1 MKQRDSIVESR
12 SFDYVPESER
22 HGTIRTQVQFWFM
35 VNATLIT
42 LFTGAVGPAM
52 GLGLF
57 WTLLAVVL
65 GSVFGTLFQAFH
77 GAQGPHMGLPQMI
90 QSRVQFGSRGAV
102 VPLLAV
108 TIVQFGFGIFFIQ
121 TASSSLAA
129 ITVDQ
134 TSIFDV
140 VIGAVAV
147 VVAIVGYNLL
157 LRVEKVA
164 SYITL
169 INLVLLT
176 VAALAILP
184 IGSLL
189 SDSAFVPV
197 AFLAQFGAS
206 AMYQIAIAPMVSD
219 YTRYLP
225 FKTSG
230 RAVSAAVFGGTLLS
244 AVWLEALG
252 AALTL
257 ASPEGTDLIGAIR
270 DMGDKFGFGLGTV
283 SMAVAVLSCLITCSL
298 AFYSGS
304 VALLSAFEAFRPL
317 KSTGTLRSI
326 TLATAGAVVIAA
338 TLLLPAHFLPAFNAF
353 LSILGYFL
361 IPWTAVNLTDYYLV
375 RRGVYSIT
383 DIMKSNGGIYGRW
396 GVTGIFSYTLGFLA
410 MIPFFSTT
418 IYTGPVATA
427 LGGADIAFAVG
438 LAVASGTYLLLTRR
452 RDFSAEFDA
461 VRAAP
466 LNTLSEMHQV
476 TANSSASMEGKLP
489 A

>member
-1 MKQRDSIVESR
+1 MEQRESIVESR
-12 SFDYVPESER
+12 SFDHVPEQER
-22 HGTIRTQVQFWFM
+22 HGTVRTQVQFWFM

-52 GLGLF
+52 GLGLT
-57 WTLLAVVL
+57 WTLLAVVV

-102 VPLLAV
+102 LPLAAV
-108 TIVQFGFGIFFIQ
+108 TIVQLGFAIFLIQ

-134 TSIFDV
+134 TTTFDV
-140 VIGAVAV
+140 VIGAAAV
-147 VVAIVGYNLL
+147 VLAVVGYRLL

-164 SYITL
+164 SFVTL
-169 INLVLLT
+169 ANLALLT
-176 VAALAILP
+176 VAALVVLP

-189 SDSAFVPV
+189 GNSAFVPV
-197 AFLAQFGAS
+197 AFLAQFGAA

-252 AALTL
+252 AALAL
-257 ASPEGTDLIGAIR
+257 ASPQGADLIAAIR
-270 DMGDKFGFGLGTV
+270 DMGDKFGFGLGTA
-283 SMAVAVLSCLITCSL
+283 SMAVAVVSCLITCSL
-298 AFYSGS
+298 SFYSGS
-304 VALLSAFEAFRPL
+304 VSLLSAFEAFRPL
-317 KSTGTLRSI
+317 KSSGAVRAI
-326 TLATAGAVVIAA
+326 TLAGAGVVVIAA
-338 TLLLPAHFLPAFNAF
+338 TLFLPADFLPAFNAF

-361 IPWTAVNLTDYYLV
+361 IPWTAVNLTDYYVV
-375 RRGVYSIT
+375 RRGVYSIS
-383 DIMKSNGGIYGRW
+383 DIMRSDGGIYGRW
-396 GVTGIFSYTLGFLA
+396 GVPGMISYALGFLA
-410 MIPFFSTT
+410 MIPFFSTS
-418 IYTGPVATA
+418 IYTGPVAAA
-427 LGGADIAFAVG
+427 LGGADISFAVG
-438 LAVASGTYLLLTRR
+438 LAVASGSYLLFMRR
-452 RDFSAEFDA
+452 RDFTEEFDA

-466 LNTLSEMHQV
+466 LNTLDEPPLP
-476 TANSSASMEGKLP
+476 ASAPTQPMEGNLS

>member
-1 MKQRDSIVESR
+1 MEQRDSIVESR
-12 SFDYVPESER
+12 SFDHVPETER
-22 HGTIRTQVQFWFM
+22 HGTIRSQVQFWFM

-52 GLGLF
+52 GLGLT
-57 WTLLAVVL
+57 WTLLAVIV
-65 GSVFGTLFQAFH
+65 GSIFGTLFQAFH

-90 QSRVQFGSRGAV
+90 QSRVQFGSKGAV
-102 VPLLAV
+102 LPLAAV
-108 TIVQFGFGIFFIQ
+108 TIVQLGFAIFFIQ

-134 TSIFDV
+134 TAVFDI
-140 VIGAVAV
+140 VIGASAV
-147 VVAIVGYNLL
+147 VLAIVGYSLL

-169 INLVLLT
+169 VNLVLLT
-176 VAALAILP
+176 VAAAAVLP
-184 IGSLL
+184 IGALL
-189 SDSAFVPV
+189 GSSAFVPI

-206 AMYQIAIAPMVSD
+206 AIYQIAIAPMVSD

-225 FKTSG
+225 FRTSG

-252 AALTL
+252 AALAL
-257 ASPEGTDLIGAIR
+257 ADPQGADLISGIR
-270 DMGDKFGFGLGTV
+270 DMGDRFGFGLGTV
-283 SMAVAVLSCLITCSL
+283 SMAVAVMSCLITCSL
-298 AFYSGS
+298 SFYSGS
-304 VALLSAFEAFRPL
+304 VSLLSAFEAFRPL
-317 KSTGTLRSI
+317 KSTGAVRAI
-326 TLATAGAVVIAA
+326 ALAAAGIVVITA
-338 TLLLPAHFLPAFNAF
+338 TLSLPADFLPVFSAF

-383 DIMKSNGGIYGRW
+383 DIMKSDGGIYGRW
-396 GVTGIFSYTLGFLA
+396 GVPGMISYAIGFIA
-410 MIPFFSTT
+410 MIPFLSTA
-418 IYTGPVATA
+418 IYTGPIATS
-427 LGGADIAFAVG
+427 LGGADISFVVG
-438 LAVASGTYLLLTRR
+438 LAVASGSYLLIMRG
-452 RDFSAEFDA
+452 RDFSAEFEA

-466 LNTLSEMHQV
+466 LNTLGHPQ
-476 TANSSASMEGKLP
+476 ASTPAPAEPMEGNIP